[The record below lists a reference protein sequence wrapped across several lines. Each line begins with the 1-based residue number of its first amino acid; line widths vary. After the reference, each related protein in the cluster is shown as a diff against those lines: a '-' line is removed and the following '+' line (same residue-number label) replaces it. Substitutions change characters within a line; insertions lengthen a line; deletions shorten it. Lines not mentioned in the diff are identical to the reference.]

1 MNLQEQARH
10 LNSIIKLHQN
20 LLRAARYS
28 YSITIPLPRDDG
40 GEAVAVSSPL
50 DLRYLPIGTR
60 INMCRTELQV
70 APGSMVYPY
79 SDGEIAHTFDEYW
92 DEMVA
97 CVAYQPQDDP
107 EAMPRITYMPD
118 TERN

>member
-1 MNLQEQARH
+1 MNLQQQARH

-20 LLRAARYS
+20 LLREARYS
-28 YSITIPLPRDDG
+28 RSISIPLPRDDG
-40 GEAVAVSSPL
+40 GKAVTVSSPL
-50 DLRYLPIGTR
+50 DLRCLPIGTR
-60 INMCRTELQV
+60 INMCWNEVQV
-70 APGSMVYPY
+70 APDSMAYPY
-79 SDGEIAHTFDEYW
+79 SGGEMAMTFDEFW

-107 EAMPRITYMPD
+107 DAMPRITHMPD

>member
-1 MNLQEQARH
+1 MNLQQQARH
-10 LNSIIKLHQN
+10 LNSIINLHKN
-20 LLRAARYS
+20 LLREARYS
-28 YSITIPLPRDDG
+28 RCITISLPRDDG

>member
-1 MNLQEQARH
+1 MNLQQQARH

-20 LLRAARYS
+20 LLREARYS
-28 YSITIPLPRDDG
+28 MCLTIPLPRDDG
-40 GEAVAVSSPL
+40 GKAVTVSSPL

-60 INMCRTELQV
+60 INMCWIELQV
-70 APGSMVYPY
+70 APGNMVYPY
-79 SDGEIAHTFDEYW
+79 SDGEIACTFDEYW

-107 EAMPRITYMPD
+107 DAMPRITYMPII
-118 TERN
+118 ERS

>member
-1 MNLQEQARH
+1 MNLQQQARH

-20 LLRAARYS
+20 LLREARYS
-28 YSITIPLPRDDG
+28 NSITIPLSRDDG
-40 GEAVAVSSPL
+40 GEAVLISSPH
-50 DLRYLPIGTR
+50 DLARLPIGTR
-60 INMCRTELQV
+60 INMCWNEVQV
-70 APGSMVYPY
+70 APDNMAYPY
-79 SDGEIAHTFDEYW
+79 SGGEMAMTFEEFW

-97 CVAYQPQDDP
+97 CVAYQPHDDP

>member
-1 MNLQEQARH
+1 MNLQQQARH

-20 LLRAARYS
+20 LLREARYS
-28 YSITIPLPRDDG
+28 NSITIPLPRDDG
-40 GEAVAVSSPL
+40 GKDVLIRSPHDLEA
-50 DLRYLPIGTR
+50 LPIGTH
-60 INMCRTELQV
+60 ISMCWNELQV

-79 SDGEIAHTFDEYW
+79 SGGEIARTFDEYW
-92 DEMVA
+92 DELVA

-107 EAMPRITYMPD
+107 DAMPRITHMPI

>member
-1 MNLQEQARH
+1 MNLQQQARR
-10 LNSIIKLHQN
+10 LNSIIKLHQR
-20 LLRAARYS
+20 LLREARYS
-28 YSITIPLPRDDG
+28 MCITIPLPRDDG
-40 GEAVAVSSPL
+40 EGDVPIHSPH
-50 DLRYLPIGTR
+50 DLARLPIGTR
-60 INMCRTELQV
+60 INMCWTELQV

-79 SDGEIAHTFDEYW
+79 SDGEVACTFDEYW